1 MGILLYMDPALNP
14 YSPGAGLRPRDLA
27 GRDEEIH
34 RFDVLLRRA
43 ASRLTS
49 RSVVMTGLRGV
60 GKTVLLNELA
70 DRARRDGWIVGKVEA
85 SRSKGGRPFREQV
98 SQTLNRALREARGS
112 WEMAGRLRRALATF
126 KAFSLRTDPSG
137 GLAIGIEI
145 DPERGRADTGS
156 LETDLTDLGIDLADA
171 AAELGGGAALFV
183 DEMQDLAA
191 EELAA
196 VCQAC
201 HEAGQREAQ
210 FYVVGAGL
218 PSLPGALADARSY
231 AERLFDYWP
240 IGALAAADA
249 SDALTRPAAE
259 AGVEWSEVAVGTVV
273 ERSAGY
279 PYFLQEFGKAT
290 WDFAP
295 GPAITAEDALAGIQ
309 AGTDSLDHGF
319 FRSRWER
326 ATLVERDYMRAMALD
341 GDGPSQ
347 SGEVAQRLGKKA
359 TAVGPTRAQLI
370 YKGLVYAPEHGAIG
384 FTVPGMAD
392 FINRQPA

>member
-1 MGILLYMDPALNP
+1 MDPTLNP

-27 GRDEEIH
+27 GRESEIE
-34 RFDVLLRRA
+34 RFDVLRRRA
-43 ASRLTS
+43 THKLTS

-70 DRARRDGWIVGKVEA
+70 DRARREGWVVGKVEA
-85 SRSKGGRPFREQV
+85 DRNQGGRPFREQV
-98 SQTLNRALREARGS
+98 SQTLNRALREAAHS
-112 WEMAGRLRRALATF
+112 SVIADKLRRALATF
-126 KAFSLRTDPSG
+126 KSFSLRTDPSG

-156 LETDLTDLGIDLADA
+156 LQTDLTDLGIDLAA
-171 AAELGGGAALFV
+171 AATDLDGGAALFI
-183 DEMQDLAA
+183 DEMQDLAID
-191 EELAA
+191 ELAA

-218 PSLPGALADARSY
+218 PSLPGALAEARSY

-240 IGALAAADA
+240 IGALAEADA
-249 SDALTRPAAE
+249 SAALTRPATE
-259 AGVEWSEVAVGTVV
+259 AGVSWDDAAVDTVV

-290 WDFAP
+290 WDYAP
-295 GPAITAEDALAGIQ
+295 GPSITTEDALAGIQ

-326 ATLVERDYMRAMALD
+326 ATPGERDYMRAMGVD

-347 SGEVAQRLGKKA
+347 SGEVARRLGKKS

-370 YKGLVYAPEHGAIG
+370 YKGLLYAPEHGVIA

-392 FINRQPA
+392 FIARQPA

>member
-1 MGILLYMDPALNP
+1 MRPTGI
-14 YSPGAGLRPRDLA
+14 
-27 GRDEEIH
+27 
-34 RFDVLLRRA
+34 RA
-43 ASRLTS
+43 VDRSES
-49 RSVVMTGLRGV
+49 RSRKRSTGLR
-60 GKTVLLNELA
+60 EAAHSSPIA
-70 DRARRDGWIVGKVEA
+70 DKF
-85 SRSKGGRPFREQV
+85 RP
-98 SQTLNRALREARGS
+98 
-112 WEMAGRLRRALATF
+112 ALATF
-126 KAFSLRTDPSG
+126 KSFSLRTDSSG

-156 LETDLTDLGIDLADA
+156 LQTDLTDLGIDLAASASD
-171 AAELGGGAALFV
+171 LDGGAALFI
-183 DEMQDLAA
+183 DEMQDLAID
-191 EELAA
+191 ELAA

-218 PSLPGALADARSY
+218 PSSPGVLAEARSY
-231 AERLFDYWP
+231 ADRLFDYWP
-240 IGALAAADA
+240 IDALAEADA
-249 SDALTRPAAE
+249 SAALTRPATE
-259 AGVEWSEVAVGTVV
+259 AGVSWDDAAVDTIV

-290 WDFAP
+290 WDYAP
-295 GPAITAEDALAGIQ
+295 GPSITTEDAVAGIR

-326 ATLVERDYMRAMALD
+326 ATPGERDYMRAMGVD

-347 SGEVAQRLGKKA
+347 SGEVARRLGKKS

-370 YKGLVYAPEHGAIG
+370 YKGLSYAPERGVIA

-392 FINRQPA
+392 FIARQPA